1 MGIIKIEKYCIVFS
15 CIFKEWLILY
25 LDYRFAV
32 QSEWTS
38 GPGFGSERHSTWS
51 GHGNTFL

>member
-1 MGIIKIEKYCIVFS
+1 MKILKYLNTYCLVEYLNNGFFLS
-15 CIFKEWLILY
+15 
-25 LDYRFAV
+25 LDYRFAI